1 MTMFFGDETMWENV
15 VTQISNLMK
24 LRADL
29 NTNSNAHSSGI
40 YHFPLCF
47 LQTFHHHLI
56 FYLHLSAL
64 GPHPVISEEFFES
77 IKTILDKIKNSK
89 TLGCQCFTSW
99 ELL

>member
-1 MTMFFGDETMWENV
+1 MLGRGWFRVSCSQGW
-15 VTQISNLMK
+15 
-24 LRADL
+24 
-29 NTNSNAHSSGI
+29 
-40 YHFPLCF
+40 P
-47 LQTFHHHLI
+47 QTHCVAKDNPEHLIFHHHLI